1 MIKKTSLINK
11 SIYLYLIGLLPFA
24 LLTGTL
30 LPEILIIF
38 LILSFIYE
46 VLINKNF
53 IPFKNHIFI
62 FLIIIWIYLIFNY
75 TISSDKLLSFSRT
88 FSFIRFPLLIL
99 SINYFLKEN
108 DYKYDLIFRIWSIT
122 LIIIIFDLFFQSI
135 FEYNLL
141 GFKSPWA
148 QRLSGFMKD
157 ELKIA
162 HLLIGF
168 VMPTI
173 SFYLMT

>member
-1 MIKKTSLINK
+1 MIKKKSLINK

-108 DYKYDLIFRIWSIT
+108 DYCDYVGFVNKGFFQYSFPPSPVYPITKLPARAASAGGSGKPSI
-122 LIIIIFDLFFQSI
+122 LEKDKNIFDSL
-135 FEYNLL
+135 N
-141 GFKSPWA
+141 
-148 QRLSGFMKD
+148 
-157 ELKIA
+157 
-162 HLLIGF
+162 
-168 VMPTI
+168 
-173 SFYLMT
+173 